1 MSGKRMKQKK
11 ETELVVQDKKIEIE
25 EIKETIKEKKT
36 LPKDETYKINKFLMK
51 NIVLAVIV
59 VAYFLFLNLG
69 YMNIKN
75 DVYIVDLKI
84 FSMCILFIA
93 ILFIENAYKKDSGE
107 LAIYG
112 IEMIVLSIS
121 SISMIYVNLM
131 MSSRYIYIVSSISI
145 LFAIYYIIKTIV
157 IYNKKKKEYF
167 VNNMKEIIKDEE

>member
-36 LPKDETYKINKFLMK
+36 LPKDEVYKINKFLMK
-51 NIVLAVIV
+51 NIILAVIV
-59 VAYFLFLNLG
+59 VAYFLFLILG
-69 YMNIKN
+69 YINIKN

-93 ILFIENAYKKDSGE
+93 ILFVENAYKKDSGE

-131 MSSRYIYIVSSISI
+131 MSSRYIYIVSSISF
-145 LFAIYYIIKTIV
+145 LFAIYYMIKTIV